1 MSTVENAKHAEIHAQ
16 EARANAVEAE
26 HQSELAQLA
35 VKQIRQMVGKGTSP
49 GDGIRS
55 LLRLS
60 EARKASRRDQ
70 PSRNKHEL
78 IKSCI

>member
-60 EARKASRRDQ
+60 EARKANRRGNQSD
-70 PSRNKHEL
+70 RNKH
-78 IKSCI
+78 

>member
-35 VKQIRQMVGKGTSP
+35 LKQIRQMMGKGTSP
-49 GDGIRS
+49 GDSIRS

-60 EARKASRRDQ
+60 EARKASRRGDQ
-70 PSRNKHEL
+70 
-78 IKSCI
+78 

>member
-26 HQSELAQLA
+26 YQSELAQLA

-60 EARKASRRDQ
+60 EARKANRRGDQ
-70 PSRNKHEL
+70 PSRNKH
-78 IKSCI
+78 

>member
-70 PSRNKHEL
+70 PSRNKH
-78 IKSCI
+78 

>member
-1 MSTVENAKHAEIHAQ
+1 MENAKRAEIHAQ

-35 VKQIRQMVGKGTSP
+35 VKQIRQMVGNGTSP

-70 PSRNKHEL
+70 PSRNKH
-78 IKSCI
+78 